1 MDIREVRPLTE
12 DQEREIQE
20 LMAESGIDRFAALAA
35 LALLP
40 VKIYGDGGD
49 LYCIRP
55 LTDDERR
62 LLGLDLE
69 PAETGKTEQAAET
82 GDEGGTRTMD
92 TQDELGS
99 DAVLSAGRPA
109 REPGRPRERAV
120 ARGSRGS
127 DR

>member
-40 VKIYGDGGD
+40 GEIYGDGGD

-69 PAETGKTEQAAET
+69 PAETGSREQAAET
-82 GDEGGTRTMD
+82 RDEGGTRTID
-92 TQDELGS
+92 TQDELGG

-109 REPGRPRERAV
+109 REPGRPRERA
-120 ARGSRGS
+120 AAQGSRGS